1 MTTNRRLRQLTALA
15 LALAA
20 AGGCSIQEQ
29 HPAGLGT
36 GGASFSGTGGFPGS
50 GSGGASENGCA
61 VDEGKAFGSS
71 SGGSIGASLPMQLGA
86 TVTPADPPPV
96 VSGGTL
102 RVLHDGQTAVASDPD
117 RDQISMVDLKAGSV
131 SATITLMKGDEPG
144 RVVEDGAGHVHVSLR
159 GAGAILTLDPGSGAV
174 LDRRPV
180 CSAPRGIAYDAKS
193 DQLHVACSGGELVSL
208 PSAGGAATRTVKLDR
223 DLRDVVVDGDHLL
236 VSRFRSAQILTV
248 DADGKVTQR
257 LTPAPL
263 RSPEVHF
270 GQLFSASVS
279 WRMVEMPG
287 GGAAVMHQRGLDDQ
301 VVSQPGGYGSSNPC
315 DSIVHSAVTVVKGGE
330 APQSTP
336 AIAGMVLPTDMAI
349 SPDGKRVA
357 IIATGN
363 ATNARTP
370 GGDPELPRVFVTDL
384 DSLVD
389 RTVGCRS
396 DGKHGPCL
404 NSPSF
409 GGSGGAVGTGGAT
422 SFGSGGSSG
431 SGGSGGSSGTG
442 GTGSGGARGDV
453 CDSTRFAGGVPVV
466 SGEPVAV
473 AFDGAGAV
481 LVQTREPA
489 ALFLATGVKVSLSA
503 QSRADTGHTVFH
515 GNAGGFVACA
525 SCHPEGADDGRVWN
539 FSCEGPRRT
548 QSLGAPLAG
557 TEPFHWGGDMK
568 TFPQIMRNV
577 FVGRM
582 SGPKLTP
589 EQMDATFTWIDRRPR
604 PAAPPAS
611 DPAAAER
618 GRVLFHEDPK
628 LACATCHAGPS
639 LTNNMNMDVGTG
651 GLLQVPSLKGVG
663 SRAPFMHTGCAKTLA
678 DRFNPSCGGG
688 DKHGLT
694 SSLTSGQ
701 IADLVA
707 YMETL

>member
-1 MTTNRRLRQLTALA
+1 VD
-15 LALAA
+15 
-20 AGGCSIQEQ
+20 QEN
-29 HPAGLGT
+29 AGL
-36 GGASFSGTGGFPGS
+36 S
-50 GSGGASENGCA
+50 
-61 VDEGKAFGSS
+61 SS
-71 SGGSIGASLPMQLGA
+71 SGGAIGFFGGAAPLQLGA

-102 RVLHDGQTAVASDPD
+102 RVLRDGHTAVASDPD
-117 RDQISMVDLKAGSV
+117 RDQISVVDLTAGKV
-131 SATITLMKGDEPG
+131 SATIALMKGDEPG
-144 RVVEDGAGHVHVSLR
+144 RIVEDGAGRVHVSLR
-159 GAGAILTLDPGSGAV
+159 GAGAILTLDPGAGTV
-174 LDRRPV
+174 LGRRSV

-193 DQLHVACSGGELVSL
+193 DQLHVACSGGELVTL
-208 PSAGGAATRTVKLDR
+208 PSASGAATRTLKLDR
-223 DLRDVVVDGDHLL
+223 DLRDVVVDGDQLL

-270 GQLFSASVS
+270 GQLFSAAVA

-287 GGAAVMHQRGLDDQ
+287 GGAAVMHQRGMDDQ
-301 VVSQPGGYGSSNPC
+301 VETRPGGYGNANPC

-330 APQSTP
+330 ASESTP

-357 IIATGN
+357 LIATGN
-363 ATNARTP
+363 ATNAQTP

-396 DGKHGPCL
+396 DGRHGPCL
-404 NSPSF
+404 PSLF
-409 GGSGGAVGTGGAT
+409 GGTGGVVGTGGST
-422 SFGSGGSSG
+422 FSG
-431 SGGSGGSSGTG
+431 SGGSFGTG
-442 GTGSGGARGDV
+442 GTTGTGGARGDA
-453 CDSTRFAGGVPVV
+453 CDSTRPAGGVPVV
-466 SGEPVAV
+466 SGEPTAV

-481 LVQTREPA
+481 VVQTREPA
-489 ALFLATGVKVSLSA
+489 ALFLASGATVSLSS

-525 SCHPEGADDGRVWN
+525 SCHPEGSDDGRVWS
-539 FSCEGPRRT
+539 FSCEGTRRT
-548 QSLGAPLAG
+548 QSLAAPLAG

-568 TFPQIMRNV
+568 TFSQIMSNV

-589 EQMDATFTWIDRRPR
+589 EQIDATFTWIDRHPR
-604 PAAPPAS
+604 QAATPAS

-618 GRVLFHEDPK
+618 GRALFQDPK
-628 LACATCHAGPS
+628 LACASCHTGPS
-639 LTNNMNMDVGTG
+639 LTNNMTTDVGTG
-651 GLLQVPSLKGVG
+651 GLFQVPSLRGVG
-663 SRAPFMHTGCAKTLA
+663 ARAPFMHTGCAKTLA
-678 DRFNPSCGGG
+678 DRFNPACGGG
-688 DKHGLT
+688 DKHGVTSGLT
-694 SSLTSGQ
+694 SAQ